1 MLRIAMLSALLLSGF
16 TSLARADDAKPL
28 YYLRPDGTVE
38 ARVAAVESEVAA
50 LRQEVATLK
59 AQLKAVT
66 PATRTQRVQVCDGST
81 CRMVEVPLS
90 GPSCNGPACANG
102 ACTGACGTCA
112 TGSCG
117 VSYSRP
123 VRAGWYPGKLLFGR

>member
-1 MLRIAMLSALLLSGF
+1 MLRIAMLSALVLSGF
-16 TSLARADDAKPL
+16 TSLARAEDAKPV

-38 ARVAAVESEVAA
+38 ARVAAVESEVVA

-59 AQLKAVT
+59 EQLK
-66 PATRTQRVQVCDGST
+66 ATRTQRVQVCDGNT
-81 CRMVEVPLS
+81 CRTVEMPLS
-90 GPSCNGPACANG
+90 AVPCNGPACANG
-102 ACTGACGTCA
+102 ACTGACGTCV

-123 VRAGWYPGKLLFGR
+123 ARAGWYPGKLLFGR